1 MVRIRQLYFTVDA
14 INAWIPTILC
24 MLWGAAC
31 GSRLGK
37 LGAVATAS
45 VMVFSLRILADM
57 LNHHV
62 SSLRIMLVNMGRVFG
77 VVSLAKKQRGGA
89 CTAPRRSIRRRV

>member
-1 MVRIRQLYFTVDA
+1 
-14 INAWIPTILC
+14 

-31 GSRLGK
+31 VALGWASW
-37 LGAVATAS
+37 GAVATAS

-77 VVSLAKKQRGGA
+77 VVSLAKKQREA
-89 CTAPRRSIRRRV
+89 RAQYRAEAFSRFRMKP